1 MTENGVYLAPFEKID
16 HTEKQSLQ
24 EEIIISYLVCHMEK
38 YKRQDVTPVEKENE
52 RDENYKGSNPQI
64 DSERTSGNYHIFY
77 PQGKYIDIINKRLS
91 TLTLKRKIRS
101 DAILMNSFVIGSD
114 GEFFKGMR
122 AWEQRAFFEDC
133 AHFFMDKYGFENML
147 SAVVH
152 VDETTLHMHLN
163 FVPINDGRLSSKSL
177 FDRQKLAELQTELW
191 EQVGKKYGLKRG
203 KENSQATHIT
213 AAEHKAKAI
222 VQSAEQK
229 RDEIDGQ
236 TEQKQA
242 ELDGLTQT
250 VEAVTQ
256 VTGKPIP
263 KKKKD
268 VEREITELRAKT
280 VLQERE
286 IEVRGKDQEYLFKQ
300 LQEAT
305 RRNAGED
312 TALSMVTDMMSAYPD
327 EFDALLKKSRAKK
340 SPTFFNGNRNA
351 SGKGGK

>member
-1 MTENGVYLAPFEKID
+1 
-16 HTEKQSLQ
+16 
-24 EEIIISYLVCHMEK
+24 MEK
-38 YKRQDVTPVEKENE
+38 YKRQDVSPVEKENE
-52 RDENYKGSNPQI
+52 RDENYQGSNPQI

-77 PQGKYIDIINKRLS
+77 PQGKYIEMINKRLS

-133 AHFFMDKYGFENML
+133 ARFFMDKYGYENML

-152 VDETTLHMHLN
+152 VDETTPHMHLN

-191 EQVGKKYGLKRG
+191 EQVGKKYGLQRG

-213 AAEHKAKAI
+213 AAEHKAKII

-229 RDEIDGQ
+229 RDEIDRQ
-236 TEQKQA
+236 TDQKQA

-256 VTGKPIP
+256 ATGKPIP

-268 VEREITELRAKT
+268 VEREIAELRAKT
-280 VLQERE
+280 ALQERE
-286 IEVRGKDQEYLFKQ
+286 IQVRGKDQEYLYKQ

-305 RRNAGED
+305 RRNNGED
-312 TALSMVTDMMSAYPD
+312 TALSMVTDIMNAYPD
-327 EFDALLKKSRAKK
+327 EFHSLLQRSRAKQYPLTPFK
-340 SPTFFNGNRNA
+340 SAHN
-351 SGKGGK
+351 GKGGK

>member
-1 MTENGVYLAPFEKID
+1 
-16 HTEKQSLQ
+16 
-24 EEIIISYLVCHMEK
+24 MEK
-38 YKRQDVTPVEKENE
+38 YKRQDISPVEKENE
-52 RDENYKGSNPQI
+52 RDENYQGSNPQI
-64 DSERTSGNYHIFY
+64 DCERTSGNYHLIY

-122 AWEQRAFFEDC
+122 AWEQHAFFEDC
-133 AHFFMDKYGFENML
+133 ARFFMDKYGYENML

-152 VDETTLHMHLN
+152 VDETTPHMHLN

-177 FDRQKLAELQTELW
+177 FDKKKLSELQTELW

-213 AAEHKAKAI
+213 AAEHKAKVI
-222 VQSAEQK
+222 VQSAEQR
-229 RDEIDGQ
+229 RDEIDRQ

-242 ELDGLTQT
+242 ELDELTQT

-256 VTGKPIP
+256 AANKPMP
-263 KKKKD
+263 KRKKD
-268 VEREITELRAKT
+268 VEQEIAELRTKT

-286 IEVRGKDQEYLFKQ
+286 IAVRGKDQEYLFKQ

-305 RRNAGED
+305 RRNNGVD
-312 TALSMVTDMMSAYPD
+312 TALSMVTDMMSAYPE
-327 EFDALLKKSRAKK
+327 EFNALLQKSRTKKSATPFK
-340 SPTFFNGNRNA
+340 SNRN
-351 SGKGGK
+351 GKDGK

>member
-1 MTENGVYLAPFEKID
+1 
-16 HTEKQSLQ
+16 
-24 EEIIISYLVCHMEK
+24 MEK
-38 YKRQDVTPVEKENE
+38 YKRQDVSPVEKENE
-52 RDENYKGSNPQI
+52 RDENYQGSNPQI
-64 DSERTSGNYHIFY
+64 DSERTDGNYHLIY
-77 PQGKYIDIINKRLS
+77 PQGKYIEMINKRLS

-114 GEFFKGMR
+114 GDFFKGMR

-133 AHFFMDKYGFENML
+133 AHFFMDKYGFDNML

-152 VDETTLHMHLN
+152 VDETTPHMHLN

-191 EQVGKKYGLKRG
+191 EQVGKKYGLQRG

-213 AAEHKAKAI
+213 AAEHKAKVI

-229 RDEIDGQ
+229 RDEIDRQ

-256 VTGKPIP
+256 ATSKPIP
-263 KKKKD
+263 KKKKQAVD
-268 VEREITELRAKT
+268 EITALRAKNTLLEEEIKRGNRDRADVFQQYMREKRRADGYEKT
-280 VLQERE
+280 VQEVAEIKAILPEGYAQLLQDVQDEKAARYERE
-286 IEVRGKDQEYLFKQ
+286 RQQNLARIRGRNKDYY
-300 LQEAT
+300 
-305 RRNAGED
+305 
-312 TALSMVTDMMSAYPD
+312 M
-327 EFDALLKKSRAKK
+327 
-340 SPTFFNGNRNA
+340 
-351 SGKGGK
+351 

>member
-1 MTENGVYLAPFEKID
+1 
-16 HTEKQSLQ
+16 
-24 EEIIISYLVCHMEK
+24 MEK
-38 YKRQDVTPVEKENE
+38 YKRQDISPVEKENE
-52 RDENYKGSNPQI
+52 RDENYQGSNPQI
-64 DSERTSGNYHIFY
+64 DCERTSGNYHLIY

-114 GEFFKGMR
+114 WEFFKGMR
-122 AWEQRAFFEDC
+122 AWEQHAFFEDC
-133 AHFFMDKYGFENML
+133 ARFFMDKYGYENML

-152 VDETTLHMHLN
+152 VDETTPHMHLN

-177 FDRQKLAELQTELW
+177 FDKKKLSELQTELW

-213 AAEHKAKAI
+213 AAEHKAKVI
-222 VQSAEQK
+222 VQSAEQR
-229 RDEIDGQ
+229 RDEIDRQ

-242 ELDGLTQT
+242 ELDELTQT

-256 VTGKPIP
+256 AANKPMP
-263 KKKKD
+263 KRKKD
-268 VEREITELRAKT
+268 VEQEIAELRTKT

-286 IEVRGKDQEYLFKQ
+286 IAVRGKDQEYLFKQ

-305 RRNAGED
+305 RRNNGAD
-312 TALSMVTDMMSAYPD
+312 TALSMVTDMMSAYPE
-327 EFDALLKKSRAKK
+327 EFNALLQKSRAKK
-340 SPTFFNGNRNA
+340 IPSTPFKINHNGKD
-351 SGKGGK
+351 GK

>member
-1 MTENGVYLAPFEKID
+1 
-16 HTEKQSLQ
+16 
-24 EEIIISYLVCHMEK
+24 MEK
-38 YKRQDVTPVEKENE
+38 YKRQDVSPVEKENE
-52 RDENYKGSNPQI
+52 RDENYQGSNPQI
-64 DSERTSGNYHIFY
+64 DCERTSDNYHLIY
-77 PQGKYIDIINKRLS
+77 PQGKYIDMINKRLA

-101 DAILMNSFVIGSD
+101 DAILMNSFVLGSD

-122 AWEQRAFFEDC
+122 AWEQHAFFEDC
-133 AHFFMDKYGFENML
+133 ARFFMDKYGYENML

-152 VDETTLHMHLN
+152 VDETTPHLHLN
-163 FVPINDGRLSSKSL
+163 LVPINDGRLSSKSL

-191 EQVGKKYGLKRG
+191 EQVGKKYGLQRG

-213 AAEHKAKAI
+213 AAEHKAKVI

-229 RDEIDGQ
+229 RDEIDRQ

-256 VTGKPIP
+256 ATGKPIP

-268 VEREITELRAKT
+268 IEKEIAELRTKT
-280 VLQERE
+280 ALQERE
-286 IEVRGKDQEYLFKQ
+286 IAVRSKDQEYLFKQ

-305 RRNAGED
+305 RRNNCAN
-312 TALSMVTDMMSAYPD
+312 TALSMVTDMMSAYPE
-327 EFDALLKKSRAKK
+327 EFNTLLQKSRAKK
-340 SPTFFNGNRNA
+340 LPTPFKSNH
-351 SGKGGK
+351 SGKDGK

>member
-1 MTENGVYLAPFEKID
+1 
-16 HTEKQSLQ
+16 
-24 EEIIISYLVCHMEK
+24 MEK
-38 YKRQDVTPVEKENE
+38 YKRQDISPVEKENE
-52 RDENYKGSNPQI
+52 RDENYQGSNPQI
-64 DSERTSGNYHIFY
+64 DCERTSGNYHLIY

-122 AWEQRAFFEDC
+122 AWEQHAFFEDC
-133 AHFFMDKYGFENML
+133 ARFFMDKYGYENML

-152 VDETTLHMHLN
+152 VDETTPHMHLN

-177 FDRQKLAELQTELW
+177 FDKKKLSELQTELW

-213 AAEHKAKAI
+213 AAEHKAKAV
-222 VQSAEQK
+222 VQWAEQK
-229 RDEIDGQ
+229 RDEIGKQ

-242 ELDGLTQT
+242 ELDELTQT

-256 VTGKPIP
+256 ATNKPIP

-268 VEREITELRAKT
+268 IEQEIAELRTKT

-286 IEVRGKDQEYLFKQ
+286 IAVRGKDQEYLFKQ

-305 RRNAGED
+305 RRNNGAD
-312 TALSMVTDMMSAYPD
+312 TALSMVTDMMSAYPE
-327 EFDALLKKSRAKK
+327 EFNALLQKSRAKK
-340 SPTFFNGNRNA
+340 IPSTPFKINHNGKD
-351 SGKGGK
+351 GK

>member
-1 MTENGVYLAPFEKID
+1 
-16 HTEKQSLQ
+16 
-24 EEIIISYLVCHMEK
+24 MEK
-38 YKRQDVTPVEKENE
+38 YKRQDVSPIEKENE
-52 RDENYKGSNPQI
+52 RDENYIGSNPQI
-64 DSERTSGNYHIFY
+64 DSERTSDNYHIIR
-77 PQGKYIDIINKRLS
+77 PQGKYIEMINKRLA

-133 AHFFMDKYGFENML
+133 AHFFMEKYGYENML

-152 VDETTLHMHLN
+152 MDETTPHMHLN
-163 FVPINDGRLSSKSL
+163 FVPINGGRLSSKNL
-177 FDRQKLAELQTELW
+177 FDKKKLSELQTELW

-213 AAEHKAKAI
+213 AAEHKAKVI

-229 RDEIDGQ
+229 RDELERQ

-242 ELDGLTQT
+242 ELDELTQT
-250 VEAVTQ
+250 VEAVTE
-256 VTGKPIP
+256 VANKPMP

-268 VEREITELRAKT
+268 IEQELAELRTKT

-286 IEVRGKDQEYLFKQ
+286 IAVRGKDQEYLFKQ
-300 LQEAT
+300 LQEAM
-305 RRNAGED
+305 RRNNGAD
-312 TALSMVTDMMSAYPD
+312 TALSMVTDMMSAYPE
-327 EFDALLKKSRAKK
+327 EFNALLQKSRAKK
-340 SPTFFNGNRNA
+340 NPPTPFKSNH

>member
-1 MTENGVYLAPFEKID
+1 
-16 HTEKQSLQ
+16 
-24 EEIIISYLVCHMEK
+24 MEK
-38 YKRQDVTPVEKENE
+38 YKRQDISPVEKENE
-52 RDENYKGSNPQI
+52 RDENYQGSNPQI
-64 DSERTSGNYHIFY
+64 DCERTSGNYHLIY

-122 AWEQRAFFEDC
+122 AWEQHAFFEDC
-133 AHFFMDKYGFENML
+133 ARFFMDKYGYENML

-152 VDETTLHMHLN
+152 VDETTPHMHLN

-177 FDRQKLAELQTELW
+177 FDKKKLSELQTELW

-213 AAEHKAKAI
+213 AAEHKAKVI
-222 VQSAEQK
+222 VQSAEQR
-229 RDEIDGQ
+229 RDEIDRQ

-242 ELDGLTQT
+242 ELDELTQT

-256 VTGKPIP
+256 AANKPMP
-263 KKKKD
+263 KRKKD
-268 VEREITELRAKT
+268 VEQEIAELRKKT

-286 IEVRGKDQEYLFKQ
+286 IAVRGKDQEYLFKQ

-305 RRNAGED
+305 RRNNGVD
-312 TALSMVTDMMSAYPD
+312 TALSMVTDMMSAYPE
-327 EFDALLKKSRAKK
+327 EFNALLQKSRTKKSATPFK
-340 SPTFFNGNRNA
+340 SNRN
-351 SGKGGK
+351 GKDGK

>member
-1 MTENGVYLAPFEKID
+1 
-16 HTEKQSLQ
+16 
-24 EEIIISYLVCHMEK
+24 MEK
-38 YKRQDVTPVEKENE
+38 YKRQDVSPVEKENE
-52 RDENYKGSNPQI
+52 RDENYIGSNPQI
-64 DSERTSGNYHIFY
+64 DCERTSDNYHLIY
-77 PQGKYIDIINKRLS
+77 PQGKYIDMINKRLA

-114 GEFFKGMR
+114 GEFFKDMR
-122 AWEQRAFFEDC
+122 AWEQHAFFEDC
-133 AHFFMDKYGFENML
+133 AHFFMEKYGYENML

-152 VDETTLHMHLN
+152 VDETTPHLHLN

-191 EQVGKKYGLKRG
+191 EQVGKKYGLQRG

-213 AAEHKAKAI
+213 AAEHKAKVI

-229 RDEIDGQ
+229 RDEIDRQ

-256 VTGKPIP
+256 ATGKPIP

-268 VEREITELRAKT
+268 IEKEIAELRTKT
-280 VLQERE
+280 ALQERE
-286 IEVRGKDQEYLFKQ
+286 IAVRSKDQEYLFKQ

-305 RRNAGED
+305 RRNNCAN
-312 TALSMVTDMMSAYPD
+312 TALSMVTDMMSAYPE
-327 EFDALLKKSRAKK
+327 EFNTLLQKSRAKK
-340 SPTFFNGNRNA
+340 LPTPFKSNH
-351 SGKGGK
+351 SGKDGK

>member
-1 MTENGVYLAPFEKID
+1 
-16 HTEKQSLQ
+16 
-24 EEIIISYLVCHMEK
+24 MEK
-38 YKRQDVTPVEKENE
+38 YKRQDVSPVEKENE
-52 RDENYKGSNPQI
+52 RDENYQGSNLQI
-64 DSERTSGNYHIFY
+64 DSERTNRNYHLIH
-77 PQGKYIDIINKRLS
+77 PQGKYIEMINKRLA

-114 GEFFKGMR
+114 GEFFKDMR

-133 AHFFMDKYGFENML
+133 TRFFIDKYGYENML

-152 VDETTLHMHLN
+152 VDETTPHLHLN

-191 EQVGKKYGLKRG
+191 EQVGKKYGLQRG

-213 AAEHKAKAI
+213 AAEHKAKVI

-229 RDEIDGQ
+229 RDEIDRQ

-256 VTGKPIP
+256 ATGKPIP
-263 KKKKD
+263 KKKKQAADEITALRARNAALEEEVKRTNKDRTDLFKSYTAEKRRADGYEKTVREVEEIKAVLPDGYTKLQQD
-268 VEREITELRAKT
+268 VQDEKAARYERERQRNLDRI
-280 VLQERE
+280 
-286 IEVRGKDQEYLFKQ
+286 RG
-300 LQEAT
+300 
-305 RRNAGED
+305 RNNNFY
-312 TALSMVTDMMSAYPD
+312 M
-327 EFDALLKKSRAKK
+327 
-340 SPTFFNGNRNA
+340 
-351 SGKGGK
+351 

>member
-1 MTENGVYLAPFEKID
+1 
-16 HTEKQSLQ
+16 
-24 EEIIISYLVCHMEK
+24 MEK
-38 YKRQDVTPVEKENE
+38 YKRQDVSPIEKENE
-52 RDENYKGSNPQI
+52 RDENYIGSNPQI
-64 DSERTSGNYHIFY
+64 DCERTNGNYHLIY

-122 AWEQRAFFEDC
+122 AWEQHAFFEDC
-133 AHFFMDKYGFENML
+133 ARFFMDKYGYENML

-152 VDETTLHMHLN
+152 VDETTPHMHLN

-177 FDRQKLAELQTELW
+177 FDKKKLSELQTELW

-213 AAEHKAKAI
+213 AAEHKAKVI
-222 VQSAEQK
+222 VQSAEQR
-229 RDEIDGQ
+229 RDEIDRQ

-242 ELDGLTQT
+242 ELDELTQT

-256 VTGKPIP
+256 AANKPMP
-263 KKKKD
+263 KRKKD
-268 VEREITELRAKT
+268 VEQEIAELRTKT

-286 IEVRGKDQEYLFKQ
+286 IAVRGKDQEYLFKQ

-305 RRNAGED
+305 RRNNGAD
-312 TALSMVTDMMSAYPD
+312 TALSMVTDMMSAYPE
-327 EFDALLKKSRAKK
+327 EFNALLQKSRAKK
-340 SPTFFNGNRNA
+340 IPSTPFKINHNGKD
-351 SGKGGK
+351 GK